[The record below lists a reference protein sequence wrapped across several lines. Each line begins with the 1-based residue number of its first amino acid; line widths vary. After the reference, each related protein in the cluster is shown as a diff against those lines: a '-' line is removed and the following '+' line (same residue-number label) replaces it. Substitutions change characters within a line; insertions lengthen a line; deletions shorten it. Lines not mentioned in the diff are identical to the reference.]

1 MTLKRNQKSASW
13 LLALTMLSTLHA
25 AELQPETLSSWDRYI
40 QAADGAMH
48 ARLLPGHKFL
58 WIDEAPDRRQQ
69 LRQGEIL
76 ASNYE
81 GSAEKVPSGLIH
93 HWIGAA
99 FFPNTKMDDVL
110 GVVRDY
116 SRYKDYYN
124 PSVIDSHTIQQTA
137 DTDRFSMLLMNKAFF
152 LKTALAGEYRSVY
165 AQAGNK
171 RWYGIASSVRM
182 QEVEDY
188 GGAGEHNQLAS
199 AFLKRHQ
206 LYLAYAQHHSLR
218 RGRRLRL
225 CGDGNRRIKP
235 RHSSRPSLDGQ
246 SNRSASGAR
255 SYADLPPANDG
266 CCEFCGPNGC
276 RQTAGCGS
284 KRSIGVRPVIIP
296 TLSIDKDSGRFL
308 KPVRCLRIK

>member
-188 GGAGEHNQLAS
+188 GGAGEHKLPSDQGSGYIWRMHSITRFEEADGGVYVEMETVALSRDIPAALRWMVNPIVRRVARGAMLT
-199 AFLKRHQ
+199 
-206 LYLAYAQHHSLR
+206 SLR
-218 RGRRLRL
+218 QTM
-225 CGDGNRRIKP
+225 DAV
-235 RHSSRPSLDGQ
+235 SSAGQMAAAKRPVVVPSA
-246 SNRSASGAR
+246 ASGFVQ
-255 SYADLPPANDG
+255 SS
-266 CCEFCGPNGC
+266 F
-276 RQTAGCGS
+276 QH
-284 KRSIGVRPVIIP
+284 
-296 TLSIDKDSGRFL
+296 
-308 KPVRCLRIK
+308 

>member
-1 MTLKRNQKSASW
+1 
-13 LLALTMLSTLHA
+13 MLSTLHA

-188 GGAGEHNQLAS
+188 GGAGEHKLPSDHGSGYIWRMHSITRFEEADGGVYVEMETVALSRDIPAALRWMVNPIVRRVARGAMLT
-199 AFLKRHQ
+199 
-206 LYLAYAQHHSLR
+206 SLR
-218 RGRRLRL
+218 QTM
-225 CGDGNRRIKP
+225 DAV
-235 RHSSRPSLDGQ
+235 SSAGQMAAAKRPVVVPSA
-246 SNRSASGAR
+246 ASGFVQ
-255 SYADLPPANDG
+255 SS
-266 CCEFCGPNGC
+266 F
-276 RQTAGCGS
+276 QH
-284 KRSIGVRPVIIP
+284 
-296 TLSIDKDSGRFL
+296 
-308 KPVRCLRIK
+308 